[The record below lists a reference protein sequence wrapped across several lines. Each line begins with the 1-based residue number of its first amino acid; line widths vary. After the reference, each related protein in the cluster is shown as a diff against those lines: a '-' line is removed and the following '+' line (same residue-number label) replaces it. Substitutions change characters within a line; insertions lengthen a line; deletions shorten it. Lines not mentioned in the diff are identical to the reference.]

1 MRTINFHNNTPLAI
15 KHEDDKTKLCFTL
28 SEDNKQV
35 DLLGANTYFFKV
47 KNSSG
52 YIKSIQIH
60 PSSGKLE
67 LTSDNL
73 TDLPPDEY
81 NFEIWSIANGK
92 QEIYPSYGFAYFTIE
107 KNVEDVEEGEL
118 VSMLSFSDLQKKV
131 DDFLANVDVSQGG
144 IGPQGPQGP
153 KGDQGEVGP
162 AGPQGPVGP
171 KGEQGEQGPAG
182 PKGNKGEAG
191 ERGLI
196 GPQGPKGEQGE
207 TGPVGPKGDKGE
219 TGSQGP
225 QGPKGDKGDT
235 GEIGPKGETGERG
248 PQGIQGLKGETGERG
263 LQGEVGPQG
272 PKGDTGDQGP
282 TGPQGPAGQDGQDGQ
297 SATITVGEVTSGG
310 DEVTVTNSG
319 TSTNAVL
326 DFNIPVP
333 QATPPVRHAPM
344 AYTLDRTTTPWTIHF
359 DNGCSIQ
366 FPDYKTTA
374 TVYGYGYASQYN
386 QNSSYPLV
394 NYIMAATR
402 GGYTTDKFKKENGGD
417 TLYWAPSTV
426 VLNPI
431 NDRSKYDWTGADSG
445 NTSGYIGRK
454 AVLARTLYELG
465 IWSDSDVQAV
475 GATLA

>member
-35 DLLGANTYFFKV
+35 DLLSANTYLFKV

-60 PSSGKLE
+60 PSAGKLE

-81 NFEIWSIANGK
+81 NFEIWSLSNDK

-118 VSMLSFSDLQKKV
+118 VSMLSFADLQKKV
-131 DDFLANVDVSQGG
+131 DDFLESIDISQGG
-144 IGPQGPQGP
+144 IGPQGETGPQGP
-153 KGDQGEVGP
+153 AGPKGEQGEVGP
-162 AGPQGPVGP
+162 AGP
-171 KGEQGEQGPAG
+171 
-182 PKGNKGEAG
+182 
-191 ERGLI
+191 
-196 GPQGPKGEQGE
+196 
-207 TGPVGPKGDKGE
+207 
-219 TGSQGP
+219 
-225 QGPKGDKGDT
+225 
-235 GEIGPKGETGERG
+235 KGETGETG
-248 PQGIQGLKGETGERG
+248 PQGERG
-263 LQGEVGPQG
+263 LQGETGPQG
-272 PKGDTGDQGP
+272 PQGETGETGP

-297 SATITVGEVTSGG
+297 SATVSVGEVTSVG

-319 TSTNAVL
+319 TDTNAVL

-333 QATPPVRHAPM
+333 QATPSVRRAPM

-374 TVYGYGYASQYN
+374 TIYGYGYASAYN
-386 QNSSYPLV
+386 QTSSYPLIS
-394 NYIMAATR
+394 YIMAATR
-402 GGYTTDKFKKENGGD
+402 GGYTVDNFKSENGGN
-417 TLYWAPSTV
+417 LSYWAPSTL

-431 NDRSKYDWTGADSG
+431 NDKSKFDWTGADAG
-445 NTSGYIGRK
+445 NTTAYVGRK

-465 IWSDSDVQAV
+465 VWSDADVQEV
-475 GATLA
+475 GATLV

>member
-1 MRTINFHNNTPLAI
+1 MKIINFHNNTPLAI

-28 SEDNKQV
+28 SEDGKQV
-35 DLLGANTYFFKV
+35 DLLSANTYLFKV

-67 LTSDNL
+67 LTSDSL

-81 NFEIWSIANGK
+81 NFEIWSLSNDK

-107 KNVEDVEEGEL
+107 KNVEDVEQGEL
-118 VSMLSFSDLQKKV
+118 VSMLSFADLQKKV
-131 DDFLANVDVSQGG
+131 DDFLESIDVSQGG
-144 IGPQGPQGP
+144 SGQQGPQGEQGPVGPQGP

-162 AGPQGPVGP
+162 VGPQGPQGERGP
-171 KGEQGEQGPAG
+171 KGD
-182 PKGNKGEAG
+182 KGETG
-191 ERGLI
+191 EV
-196 GPQGPKGEQGE
+196 GPVGPKGEQGE
-207 TGPVGPKGDKGE
+207 TGPV
-219 TGSQGP
+219 
-225 QGPKGDKGDT
+225 GPKGDKGDT

-248 PQGIQGLKGETGERG
+248 PQGERGLQGLKGERGERG
-263 LQGEVGPQG
+263 LQGATGPQG
-272 PKGDTGDQGP
+272 PKGETGEKGP
-282 TGPQGPAGQDGQDGQ
+282 TGPAGQDGQDGQ
-297 SATITVGEVTSGG
+297 DGQSATVSVGEVTSVG

-326 DFNIPVP
+326 DFNIPIP
-333 QATPPVRHAPM
+333 QATPPVRRAPM

-359 DNGCSIQ
+359 DNGCSLQ

-374 TVYGYGYASQYN
+374 TIYGYGYASEYN
-386 QNSSYPLV
+386 RASSYPLISYV
-394 NYIMAATR
+394 MAATR
-402 GGYTTDKFKKENGGD
+402 GGYTTDNFKAENGGN
-417 TLYWAPSTV
+417 LSYWAPSTT

-431 NDRSKYDWTGADSG
+431 NDKTKYDWTGADSG
-445 NTSGYIGRK
+445 NTTSYVGRK

>member
-1 MRTINFHNNTPLAI
+1 MRTINFHNNQPLAI

-35 DLLGANTYFFKV
+35 DLLSANTYLFKV

-52 YIKSIQIH
+52 YIKSIQIQ
-60 PSSGKLE
+60 PSAGKLE
-67 LTSDNL
+67 LTSDDL

-81 NFEIWSIANGK
+81 NFEIWALSNDK

-107 KNVEDVEEGEL
+107 KNVEDVEQGEL
-118 VSMLSFSDLQKKV
+118 VSMLSFADLQKKV
-131 DDFLANVDVSQGG
+131 DDYLANIDVSQGG
-144 IGPQGPQGP
+144 GGEQGPVGPQGPQGETGPVGPQGP
-153 KGDQGEVGP
+153 KGDQGE
-162 AGPQGPVGP
+162 
-171 KGEQGEQGPAG
+171 
-182 PKGNKGEAG
+182 
-191 ERGLI
+191 
-196 GPQGPKGEQGE
+196 
-207 TGPVGPKGDKGE
+207 
-219 TGSQGP
+219 
-225 QGPKGDKGDT
+225 
-235 GEIGPKGETGERG
+235 RG
-248 PQGIQGLKGETGERG
+248 P
-263 LQGEVGPQG
+263 VGPQG
-272 PKGDTGDQGP
+272 P
-282 TGPQGPAGQDGQDGQ
+282 AGQ
-297 SATITVGEVTSGG
+297 SATITVGEVTSVG

-326 DFNIPVP
+326 DFNIPIP
-333 QATPPVRHAPM
+333 QATPPVRRAPM

-402 GGYTTDKFKKENGGD
+402 GGYTTDKFKAENGGD
-417 TLYWAPSTV
+417 TLYWAPSTL

-431 NDRSKYDWTGADSG
+431 NDKSKYDWTGADSG
-445 NTSGYIGRK
+445 NTSSYVGRK

>member
-35 DLLGANTYFFKV
+35 DLLSANTYLFKV

-52 YIKSIQIH
+52 YIKSIQIQ
-60 PSSGKLE
+60 PSAGKLE

-81 NFEIWSIANGK
+81 NFEIWSLSNDK

-107 KNVEDVEEGEL
+107 KNVEDVEQGEL
-118 VSMLSFSDLQKKV
+118 VSMLSFADLQKKV
-131 DDFLANVDVSQGG
+131 DDFLANIDISQGG
-144 IGPQGPQGP
+144 SGQQGPQG
-153 KGDQGEVGP
+153 E
-162 AGPQGPVGP
+162 QGPVGP
-171 KGEQGEQGPAG
+171 V
-182 PKGNKGEAG
+182 
-191 ERGLI
+191 

-207 TGPVGPKGDKGE
+207 VGPQGPVGPKGDKGE
-219 TGSQGP
+219 TGDRGP
-225 QGPKGDKGDT
+225 VGPHGEAGPKGDKGDP
-235 GEIGPKGETGERG
+235 GEQGP
-248 PQGIQGLKGETGERG
+248 QGLKGETGET
-263 LQGEVGPQG
+263 GPQG
-272 PKGDTGDQGP
+272 PQGETGETGP

-297 SATITVGEVTSGG
+297 SATITVGEVTSVG
-310 DEVTVTNSG
+310 DEVTVTNTG
-319 TSTNAVL
+319 TDTNAVL
-326 DFNIPVP
+326 DFNIPIP

-374 TVYGYGYASQYN
+374 TIYGYGYASAYN
-386 QNSSYPLV
+386 QTSSYPLIS
-394 NYIMAATR
+394 YIMAASR
-402 GGYTTDKFKKENGGD
+402 GGYTVDNFTKENGGSV
-417 TLYWAPSTV
+417 TYWAPSTT

-431 NDRSKYDWTGADSG
+431 NDKTKYDWTGADNG
-445 NTSGYIGRK
+445 NTSSYVGRK